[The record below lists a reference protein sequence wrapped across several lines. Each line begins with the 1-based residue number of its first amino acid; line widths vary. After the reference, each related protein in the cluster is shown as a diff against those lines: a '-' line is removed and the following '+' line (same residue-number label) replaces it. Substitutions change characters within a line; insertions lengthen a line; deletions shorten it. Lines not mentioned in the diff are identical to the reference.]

1 MSEGAAPEPA
11 ASIAAAVDSEATAS
25 EGSHREGGANTG
37 SPFSTATGKAEHAR
51 GQKIKHKTVP
61 DLARSAKTALTAN
74 HPTSTTAAAHV
85 STAPGVATPSLSA
98 PLPGAA
104 LFTPPPTVPAQRA
117 AGENALQHVL
127 SGHSAATFL
136 ESVGSMR
143 LQGSSESVGLAGR
156 NSILSSLD
164 SLLAARQASAP
175 PLGQPRPAAG
185 APEQLLAS
193 LLSALRRRQQQ
204 QSHHVAEGG
213 PGPPAAAPQSAQLP
227 GGGQV
232 GSIARQLSNTSSL
245 QALLS
250 SVGIRLRTHKK
261 TVDESQEPTHSA
273 HQTSTPK
280 GQERVAESQE
290 TPVDQGSIRRL
301 QRTNSMPIPD
311 PELRRILTGDLS
323 ALPPAHSQPL
333 ESAAVAFQLGQPLP
347 NPFAS
352 YANDVLLQ
360 RQASSLASHQP
371 PLRSAAAQAPAPT
384 PPQAK
389 AANSGT
395 ASRQSGDGQGRKRK
409 TDAVTQDAPAEQSAE
424 SLPQPNI
431 AHVRR
436 ALADAL
442 DFTASSKPGL
452 ARHRSALQPAVSVPV
467 TGALA
472 SDVKRHVR
480 DIQTQVRESMQSGMR
495 STQSLPPRS
504 SFTANT
510 YMALKRS
517 LDAVARQG
525 SGRVTAEEVQR
536 LLGQAQQQIAQPGAW
551 GSDGAAEDSE
561 AARDGDQPGDT
572 LDERIKRRRI
582 SNRDSAR
589 RTRQRRN
596 REMAALREKNEE
608 LQAGAEA
615 LRVQVAD
622 LVDANQALQASVPS
636 DQTLQELA
644 AENAAL
650 KAELLELRAAV
661 THHLAAHAS
670 SLPYAQ
676 SIALSQVIEQACQ
689 QANADQE
696 EGHQ

>member
-1 MSEGAAPEPA
+1 MSEGASPKSA
-11 ASIAAAVDSEATAS
+11 AAIAAAEDSEATAS
-25 EGSHREGGANTG
+25 EGSHHDGRAITG
-37 SPFSTATGKAEHAR
+37 SHMSTVTGGAEHAR
-51 GQKIKHKTVP
+51 GHKAKPEPVR
-61 DLARSAKTALTAN
+61 DLARLAEAALAADHTT
-74 HPTSTTAAAHV
+74 HTSAAAHV

-98 PLPGAA
+98 PLRGAA
-104 LFTPPPTVPAQRA
+104 LVTPPTVPGQRG
-117 AGENALQHVL
+117 AGEGGLQHVL

-136 ESVGSMR
+136 DSTGSLR
-143 LQGSSESVGLAGR
+143 LQGSSESVGLTGR
-156 NSILSSLD
+156 HSFLSSLD
-164 SLLAARQASAP
+164 SLLAARQASGP
-175 PLGQPRPAAG
+175 PLGQTLPAAA

-193 LLSALRRRQQQ
+193 LLSALRQQHQ
-204 QSHHVAEGG
+204 QSHQIAEGG
-213 PGPPAAAPQSAQLP
+213 LGPPAAAPQPAQLP
-227 GGGQV
+227 GGGQL

-245 QALLS
+245 QALLG

-261 TVDESQEPTHSA
+261 ALDESQDPMHLA
-273 HQTSTPK
+273 QQTSTPR

-290 TPVDQGSIRRL
+290 TAAETGSSRRL
-301 QRTNSMPIPD
+301 QRTNSMPIPN
-311 PELRRILTGDLS
+311 PELRRILTGDYS
-323 ALPPAHSQPL
+323 ALPPAHSQPQ
-333 ESAAVAFQLGQPLP
+333 ESASVAFQLGQPLP

-352 YANDVLLQ
+352 FANDLLH
-360 RQASSLASHQP
+360 RQNSSLGSHQP
-371 PLRSAAAQAPAPT
+371 TLLRSALAQPAAAQPQTGLAPR
-384 PPQAK
+384 

-395 ASRQSGDGQGRKRK
+395 ASRQSGDGRGRKRK
-409 TDAVTQDAPAEQSAE
+409 MDAPGEQSAE

-431 AHVRR
+431 AQVRR

-452 ARHRSALQPAVSVPV
+452 ARQRSALQPAVSVPV
-467 TGALA
+467 PVSGALP
-472 SDVKRHVR
+472 SDLKRHVG
-480 DIQTQVRESMQSGMR
+480 DMQMQVRESMQSGMR

-504 SFTANT
+504 SLTANT
-510 YMALKRS
+510 YMAL
-517 LDAVARQG
+517 DAAAHKV
-525 SGRVTAEEVQR
+525 SGRVSAEEVQR
-536 LLGQAQQQIAQPGAW
+536 LVGQAQQQQVAQPQAW

-561 AARDGDQPGDT
+561 AAREGDPPGDT

-615 LRVQVAD
+615 LRAQVAA
-622 LVDANQALQASVPS
+622 LVDANQALQACMPS
-636 DQTLQELA
+636 DQKLQELA

-661 THHLAAHAS
+661 TQHLAAHAS

-689 QANADQE
+689 QANADQQ
-696 EGHQ
+696 EGRQ